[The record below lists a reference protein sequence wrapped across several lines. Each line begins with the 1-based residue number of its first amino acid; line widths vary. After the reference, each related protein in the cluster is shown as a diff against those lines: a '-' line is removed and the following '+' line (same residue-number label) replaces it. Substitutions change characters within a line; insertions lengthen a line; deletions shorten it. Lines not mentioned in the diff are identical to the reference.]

1 MADKRWKAAER
12 ATAKALGT
20 TRNPS
25 NGRRQNDIDAGPWAI
40 EHKSTL
46 RPMAFIRNAMHQAI
60 EGARKRDEGQTP
72 LVVIY
77 SGKGHERERYV
88 VMRFRDFEDWHGRTP
103 KA

>member
-1 MADKRWKAAER
+1 MAKRWKNHELE
-12 ATAKALGT
+12 TAKALGT

-25 NGRRQNDIDAGPWAI
+25 NGRRQNDIDAGPFAI

-60 EGARKRDEGQTP
+60 EGAIKHATNQTP
-72 LVVIY
+72 IVVIY

-88 VMRFRDFEDWHGRTP
+88 VMRFEDFEDWHGRTP
-103 KA
+103 KE